1 MSRVRGLEHHL
12 DVVVACE
19 DDNDKDV
26 EIPFVSVYYA
36 WLEL

>member
-12 DVVVACE
+12 DVVVAC

-36 WLEL
+36 